1 MWKRHKVLPIILGM
15 FVITAC
21 IIGCSGKKTETATP
35 KENAEIIVEQAET
48 KNELPVPQQTVET
61 EEIQPEQVVTAPVEE
76 EPAEKPIAPA
86 APPAAPQQP
95 AAPKY
100 AIGDK
105 GPGGGLV
112 FSASG
117 GKYKEMYIDPIRSS
131 SNEATVTAVVKDWD
145 YSKFR
150 FKYGSYSDWIP
161 PTIYELR
168 QFYETIVVSGI
179 ADYGNTLVTSR
190 TRDHEP
196 ISGAPGYFYVLC
208 GEPPT
213 FYDFTLNDGKIW
225 KAGTYAIAFGTR
237 AAWENDHW
245 GIVRSF

>member
-1 MWKRHKVLPIILGM
+1 M
-15 FVITAC
+15 
-21 IIGCSGKKTETATP
+21 
-35 KENAEIIVEQAET
+35 
-48 KNELPVPQQTVET
+48 

-86 APPAAPQQP
+86 VPPPPAPPPAPQKP

-112 FSASG
+112 FSVSG

-150 FKYGSYSDWIP
+150 FKYGAYSDWIP

-179 ADYGNTLVTSR
+179 AEYGNTLVTSR

-196 ISGAPGYFYVLC
+196 IAGAPGYFYVLC

-225 KAGTYAIAFGTR
+225 KAGAYYTAFGSR
-237 AAWENDHW
+237 AVWENDHW